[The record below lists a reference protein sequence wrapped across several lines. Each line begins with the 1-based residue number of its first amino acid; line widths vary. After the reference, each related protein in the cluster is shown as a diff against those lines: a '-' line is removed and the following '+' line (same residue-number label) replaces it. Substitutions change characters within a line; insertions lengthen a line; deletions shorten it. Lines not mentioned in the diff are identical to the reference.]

1 MITRALVLTV
11 FVFTAIFLG
20 SVQQAYGQTIFDF
33 FSPTKSDEDRKQ
45 QIYKIVELQ
54 VYNFELHDIF
64 GIYDDLDVIELANRI
79 FEQEK
84 LEGVGYSES
93 EIKLKVNNAS
103 IDLFLK
109 SKDELAGRGN
119 IRTTSMTNP

>member
-1 MITRALVLTV
+1 M
-11 FVFTAIFLG
+11 
-20 SVQQAYGQTIFDF
+20 
-33 FSPTKSDEDRKQ
+33 
-45 QIYKIVELQ
+45 
-54 VYNFELHDIF
+54 HDIF
-64 GIYDDLDVIELANRI
+64 VIYDDLDVIELANRI

-109 SKDELAGRGN
+109 SKDELAGIWN

>member
-1 MITRALVLTV
+1 MISRTLVLTV

-64 GIYDDLDVIELANRI
+64 VIYDDLDVIELANRI

-109 SKDELAGRGN
+109 SKDELAGIWN

>member
-93 EIKLKVNNAS
+93 EIKLKVNNAP
-103 IDLFLK
+103 IDLLK
-109 SKDELAGRGN
+109 
-119 IRTTSMTNP
+119 MH

>member
-1 MITRALVLTV
+1 MITRTLVLTV

-20 SVQQAYGQTIFDF
+20 SVHQAYGQTRFDF
-33 FSPTKSDEDRKQ
+33 FSPTKNDEDRKQ

-64 GIYDDLDVIELANRI
+64 GIYDDLDAIELTNRI

-84 LEGVGYSES
+84 LEGAGYSES

>member
-64 GIYDDLDVIELANRI
+64 DIHDDLDVIELANRI

>member
-119 IRTTSMTNP
+119 IRITSMTNP

>member
-1 MITRALVLTV
+1 M
-11 FVFTAIFLG
+11 
-20 SVQQAYGQTIFDF
+20 
-33 FSPTKSDEDRKQ
+33 
-45 QIYKIVELQ
+45 
-54 VYNFELHDIF
+54 HDIF

-84 LEGVGYSES
+84 LEGVRYSES

-119 IRTTSMTNP
+119 IRITSMTNP

>member
-1 MITRALVLTV
+1 MITRARVLTV

-20 SVQQAYGQTIFDF
+20 SVQQANGQTVFDF

-45 QIYKIVELQ
+45 EIYKIVEIQ
-54 VYNFELHDIF
+54 VYIFELHDIF
-64 GIYDDLDVIELANRI
+64 GIYDDLDVIELANRM

-84 LEGVGYSES
+84 LEGAGYSES

>member
-1 MITRALVLTV
+1 MITRALVLII

-20 SVQQAYGQTIFDF
+20 AVQQAYGQTIFDF

-64 GIYDDLDVIELANRI
+64 DIYDDLDVIELANRI

>member
-1 MITRALVLTV
+1 MITRARVLTV

-20 SVQQAYGQTIFDF
+20 SVQQANGQTVFDF

-45 QIYKIVELQ
+45 EIYKIVELQ
-54 VYNFELHDIF
+54 VYIFELHDIF
-64 GIYDDLDVIELANRI
+64 GIYDDLDVIELANRM

-84 LEGVGYSES
+84 LEGAGYSES

>member
-1 MITRALVLTV
+1 MITRALVLTI

-20 SVQQAYGQTIFDF
+20 AVQQAYGQTIFDF

-64 GIYDDLDVIELANRI
+64 DIHDDLDVIELANRI

-103 IDLFLK
+103 IDLFLN

>member
-1 MITRALVLTV
+1 M
-11 FVFTAIFLG
+11 
-20 SVQQAYGQTIFDF
+20 
-33 FSPTKSDEDRKQ
+33 
-45 QIYKIVELQ
+45 
-54 VYNFELHDIF
+54 HDIF

-109 SKDELAGRGN
+109 SKDEPAGRGN
-119 IRTTSMTNP
+119 IRITSMTNP

>member
-1 MITRALVLTV
+1 M
-11 FVFTAIFLG
+11 
-20 SVQQAYGQTIFDF
+20 
-33 FSPTKSDEDRKQ
+33 
-45 QIYKIVELQ
+45 
-54 VYNFELHDIF
+54 HDIF

-119 IRTTSMTNP
+119 IRITSMTNP

>member
-11 FVFTAIFLG
+11 FVFTALFLG
-20 SVQQAYGQTIFDF
+20 SVQQAYGQTRFDF
-33 FSPTKSDEDRKQ
+33 FSPTKSDEDRNHQ
-45 QIYKIVELQ
+45 VYKIVELQ

-84 LEGVGYSES
+84 LEGAGYSES

-103 IDLFLK
+103 IDLYLK

>member
-11 FVFTAIFLG
+11 FVFTVIFLG

-93 EIKLKVNNAS
+93 EIKLKVNNES

-119 IRTTSMTNP
+119 IRITSMTNP

>member
-1 MITRALVLTV
+1 MITRALVLII

-20 SVQQAYGQTIFDF
+20 AVQQAYGQTIFDF

>member
-1 MITRALVLTV
+1 MDKPDLTSFRLQKV
-11 FVFTAIFLG
+11 
-20 SVQQAYGQTIFDF
+20 
-33 FSPTKSDEDRKQ
+33 TKIENE

-64 GIYDDLDVIELANRI
+64 VIYDDLDVIELTNRI

-109 SKDELAGRGN
+109 SKDELAGIWN

>member
-1 MITRALVLTV
+1 MITRALVLTI

-33 FSPTKSDEDRKQ
+33 FSPTKSDEDQKQ

>member
-1 MITRALVLTV
+1 MDKPDLTSFRLQKV
-11 FVFTAIFLG
+11 
-20 SVQQAYGQTIFDF
+20 
-33 FSPTKSDEDRKQ
+33 TKIESE

-64 GIYDDLDVIELANRI
+64 VIYDDLDVIELVNRI

-109 SKDELAGRGN
+109 SKDELAGIWN

>member
-1 MITRALVLTV
+1 MITRALVLTI

-119 IRTTSMTNP
+119 IRTTSMMNP